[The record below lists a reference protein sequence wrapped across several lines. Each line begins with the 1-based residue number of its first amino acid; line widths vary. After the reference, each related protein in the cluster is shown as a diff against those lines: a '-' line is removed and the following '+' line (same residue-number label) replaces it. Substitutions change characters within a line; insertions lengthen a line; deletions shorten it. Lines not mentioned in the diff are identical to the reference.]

1 MALIPEVVDAVP
13 KAKPKRTRTRTSYK
27 IRRLP
32 PAVRRDLDRRLAADD
47 YLGFRE
53 LSKWLEEAH
62 GQYISPSSLNN
73 YHRNNFDPLLKAVKM
88 AAMQSAEI
96 VHVTSGDDDLMTR
109 ALFRLVQTA
118 IFDLLVQLNRTHQLL
133 ARMPVSVQHGEAILQ
148 KRAARRIEAGETSPG
163 ETSPGETSQD
173 TSASSS
179 VSSPAPKSKF
189 STNTEVAAVTALGR
203 VTATISKAMLD
214 VERWREQM
222 REKLNAQLAATTAKV
237 TEAARKDGMSVETEA
252 TIRALLMQIKV

>member
-118 IFDLLVQLNRTHQLL
+118 IFDLLVQLNRTRQLL

-148 KRAARRIEAGETSPG
+148 KRAARRIEAGETSP
-163 ETSPGETSQD
+163 SETSQD

-179 VSSPAPKSKF
+179 VSSPAPRSKF